1 MVGSVEIGPRGRK
14 TGEHLLQEV
23 VVDLE
28 IRVRDRVLDLNV
40 GGGGGVAVLEVLEG
54 CPVEG
59 GGHGLLF
66 SAAGL
71 HGYRVKVRF
80 QGGMED

>member
-28 IRVRDRVLDLNV
+28 IRVRARVLVLGGSR
-40 GGGGGVAVLEVLEG
+40 GGGGEISVLEVLEG
-54 CPVEG
+54 GAVEG
-59 GGHGLLF
+59 GGHALHF

-71 HGYRVKVRF
+71 HEFRVRVMF
-80 QGGMED
+80 SN